1 MGLDVQMTALATVLD
16 LIRSGKARSKP
27 ELQRAT
33 GLGRTIVVE
42 RVAQLLASGL
52 VREGELGASTGGR
65 AARELQI
72 NAEAGVVLVFYL
84 NLKGVEV
91 GITDL
96 SGHLLHRQH
105 AESDFASGPEP
116 LVERLIETW
125 NRQLAKLGKTRT
137 NVWGIGGGI
146 PAHIDFASGTL
157 IDSPSL
163 PASWRGFPF
172 RRHLSAPFGA
182 PAWLDTG
189 DNLLAIA
196 ELRTGNARDHENFIY
211 VHADLALG
219 CGIVTGGTLVRGAQG
234 AAGNIGHI
242 AAYGGDDALCRCGR
256 RGCIEAVFGGEALI
270 RKAVAA
276 ARSGE
281 SPGLRRQADIDLAA
295 IGEAARLGDPFA
307 IELSRAAGYNIGR
320 ILAAT
325 INVMNPALLIVG
337 GRLLQTG
344 TLFFAALREAILH
357 HSLPFVT
364 EGLTIQSVEHP
375 QTAGLIGAANMVL
388 DELFSPQELARW
400 FAAGSPAV
408 ASPDPVAVE
417 RI

>member
-16 LIRSGKARSKP
+16 LVRRGRARSKP

-72 NAEAGVVLVFYL
+72 NAEIGVVLVFYV
-84 NLKGVEV
+84 NLKGVDV
-91 GITDL
+91 GVTDL
-96 SGHLLHRQH
+96 TGQLLSRRH

-116 LVERLIETW
+116 LVDWLVETW
-125 NRQLAKLGKTRT
+125 ADQLSELGRSGSD
-137 NVWGIGGGI
+137 VWGIGGGI

-172 RRHLSAPFGA
+172 RKHLSAAFGA
-182 PAWLDTG
+182 PAWLDTD
-189 DNLLAIA
+189 DNLLAVA

-219 CGIVTGGTLVRGAQG
+219 CGIVTDGTLVRGAQG

-242 AAYGGDDALCRCGR
+242 TAYGADDTLCRCGR
-256 RGCIEAVFGGEALI
+256 RGCVEAEFGGEALV
-270 RKAVAA
+270 RKAMVASL
-276 ARSGE
+276 SGE
-281 SPGLRRQADIDLAA
+281 SPGLQRQAEINLSA
-295 IGEAARLGDPFA
+295 IGEAARQGDAFA
-307 IELSRAAGYNIGR
+307 IELTRAAGYNIGR

-325 INVMNPALLIVG
+325 INVMNPALLVVG
-337 GRLLQTG
+337 GRLLETG
-344 TLFFAALREAILH
+344 TLFFASLREAILH

-364 EGLTIQSVEHP
+364 EGLTIQAVEHP

-388 DELFSPQELARW
+388 DELFSPTELARW
-400 FAAGSPAV
+400 FVAGSPSAV
-408 ASPDPVAVE
+408 IPE
-417 RI
+417 KEKRT